1 MAGHISWFSWF
12 AQRRGD
18 WTTFEMQTLFKCV
31 LRSYSKPR
39 FGGCGAKGSSE
50 SECWDPGPRQRGCL
64 CLVSAA
70 CSAVRDRF
78 YAQTP
83 DATAHSQHLA
93 MPTLYLHVHVG
104 SFWFAL
110 LLWVLL
116 YSLKHRVLHFI
127 PKVVRFVV
135 RCVFVKRELYFSD
148 QKSKKK
154 YISPLHLV
162 YFVRLTLSYCCSSS
176 WGLLF
181 SKK

>member
-1 MAGHISWFSWF
+1 
-12 AQRRGD
+12 
-18 WTTFEMQTLFKCV
+18 
-31 LRSYSKPR
+31 
-39 FGGCGAKGSSE
+39 
-50 SECWDPGPRQRGCL
+50 
-64 CLVSAA
+64 
-70 CSAVRDRF
+70 
-78 YAQTP
+78 
-83 DATAHSQHLA
+83 

-154 YISPLHLV
+154 HISPLHLV

-176 WGLLF
+176 
-181 SKK
+181 